1 MKKKIQ
7 NAITQSN
14 VNRAKNRIRIAI
26 FVDATDS
33 VNSIQP
39 KAETEVL

>member
-1 MKKKIQ
+1 MKKK
-7 NAITQSN
+7 ITQSN